1 MISIIVVTYNR
12 ESFIKGCI
20 NSILSQDFN
29 GELEVIAIDNG
40 SSDNTLQVLKSFTD
54 QRIKFI
60 ANRTRISLSA
70 CKNLGLQLSRGNII
84 AFTDDDCLVSKDWLI
99 NIKDSLNYC
108 DFVGGVVLPVSGIK
122 FPWWWRKSLDWL
134 IGINVAPNKKFLPL
148 GSNIAF
154 KKHVLQKLQDERRDL
169 SVNDKRYLPYV
180 EDNYRIKKAL
190 SMGFSMQINPNI
202 KVYHLIPKQRLRIS
216 YLIKRSIEE
225 GYAQT
230 QYKTQLKDI
239 IFAFVLLPVNL
250 IRLLLWLDLNYFFR
264 IIVTLSYIIN
274 YIKNEQRCIIRYS

>member
-108 DFVGGVVLPVSGIK
+108 DFVVVLSCP
-122 FPWWWRKSLDWL
+122 
-134 IGINVAPNKKFLPL
+134 
-148 GSNIAF
+148 
-154 KKHVLQKLQDERRDL
+154 
-169 SVNDKRYLPYV
+169 
-180 EDNYRIKKAL
+180 
-190 SMGFSMQINPNI
+190 
-202 KVYHLIPKQRLRIS
+202 
-216 YLIKRSIEE
+216 
-225 GYAQT
+225 
-230 QYKTQLKDI
+230 
-239 IFAFVLLPVNL
+239 
-250 IRLLLWLDLNYFFR
+250 FR
-264 IIVTLSYIIN
+264 
-274 YIKNEQRCIIRYS
+274 E